1 MEESLGDQSLDRR
14 HFIVVV
20 AGLTIWPRA
29 ARAQYPIVG
38 VVSSRSLAD
47 SAISVAAFR
56 RGLADSGYV
65 DGKNLEI
72 IFRWAE
78 GHYDRLPALAADL
91 ARRQV
96 AVILATG
103 GNPPA
108 LAAKA
113 ASATIPVVFII
124 GSDPVEVGLVAS
136 LNHPGGNITGVSLFT
151 SLLVAKRLEL
161 LREMVPTATTLAF
174 LVNPSNS
181 NAKPDTKV
189 AHTAARELARQL
201 MVFHA
206 ATEDDIDA
214 AFATLARDR
223 VGALVVNTDAFF
235 LTRREQLATLAA
247 RHAIPTIH
255 DFKEYTVAGGL
266 ASYGINL
273 ASAYHQAGVYVAR
286 ILRGEKPDDLPVVQP
301 TKLDLVI
308 NLKTAKALGLDV
320 PATLLARADEVIE

>member
-1 MEESLGDQSLDRR
+1 VTIHIRRREFIITLGSMT
-14 HFIVVV
+14 V
-20 AGLTIWPRA
+20 AWPGA

-38 VVSSRSLAD
+38 VVSSRSLPD
-47 SAISVAAFR
+47 SAMSVAAFR

-65 DGKNLEI
+65 EGRNLEI

-181 NAKPDTKV
+181 NAEPDTKV

-201 MVFHA
+201 MVLHA
-206 ATEDDIDA
+206 ATEDNIDA

-223 VGALVVNTDAFF
+223 VGIRSAGADRGAPGVIAGALKVEHD
-235 LTRREQLATLAA
+235 
-247 RHAIPTIH
+247 RHERSRYRKIT
-255 DFKEYTVAGGL
+255 
-266 ASYGINL
+266 
-273 ASAYHQAGVYVAR
+273 
-286 ILRGEKPDDLPVVQP
+286 
-301 TKLDLVI
+301 
-308 NLKTAKALGLDV
+308 
-320 PATLLARADEVIE
+320 

>member
-1 MEESLGDQSLDRR
+1 M
-14 HFIVVV
+14 
-20 AGLTIWPRA
+20 
-29 ARAQYPIVG
+29 
-38 VVSSRSLAD
+38 
-47 SAISVAAFR
+47 SVAAFR

-65 DGKNLEI
+65 DGRNLEI

-124 GSDPVEVGLVAS
+124 GSDPVAVGLVAS

-201 MVFHA
+201 MVLHA

-223 VGALVVNTDAFF
+223 AGALVVNTDAFF
-235 LTRREQLATLAA
+235 LTRREQFATLAA

-286 ILRGEKPDDLPVVQP
+286 ILRGEKPADLPVVQP

-308 NLKTAKALGLDV
+308 NLKTARALGLDV

>member
-65 DGKNLEI
+65 DGENLEI

-103 GNPPA
+103 GNP
-108 LAAKA
+108 
-113 ASATIPVVFII
+113 
-124 GSDPVEVGLVAS
+124 LV
-136 LNHPGGNITGVSLFT
+136 
-151 SLLVAKRLEL
+151 
-161 LREMVPTATTLAF
+161 
-174 LVNPSNS
+174 
-181 NAKPDTKV
+181 
-189 AHTAARELARQL
+189 
-201 MVFHA
+201 
-206 ATEDDIDA
+206 
-214 AFATLARDR
+214 DR
-223 VGALVVNTDAFF
+223 WM
-235 LTRREQLATLAA
+235 
-247 RHAIPTIH
+247 
-255 DFKEYTVAGGL
+255 
-266 ASYGINL
+266 
-273 ASAYHQAGVYVAR
+273 
-286 ILRGEKPDDLPVVQP
+286 
-301 TKLDLVI
+301 
-308 NLKTAKALGLDV
+308 
-320 PATLLARADEVIE
+320 

>member
-1 MEESLGDQSLDRR
+1 VAIHIRRREFIITLGSMT
-14 HFIVVV
+14 V
-20 AGLTIWPRA
+20 AWTGA

-38 VVSSRSLAD
+38 VVSSRSLPD
-47 SAISVAAFR
+47 SAMSVAAFR

-65 DGKNLEI
+65 DGRNLEI

-181 NAKPDTKV
+181 NAEPDTKV

-201 MVFHA
+201 MVLHA

-235 LTRREQLATLAA
+235 LTRREQFATLAA

-286 ILRGEKPDDLPVVQP
+286 ILRGEKPADLPVVQP

-320 PATLLARADEVIE
+320 PATLLARADKVIE

>member
-1 MEESLGDQSLDRR
+1 MS
-14 HFIVVV
+14 I
-20 AGLTIWPRA
+20 
-29 ARAQYPIVG
+29 
-38 VVSSRSLAD
+38 
-47 SAISVAAFR
+47 AAFR

-65 DGKNLEI
+65 DGRNLEI
-72 IFRWAE
+72 ISRWAD

-96 AVILATG
+96 AVVLATG

-113 ASATIPVVFII
+113 ASATIPIVFII
-124 GSDPVEVGLVAS
+124 GSDPVGVGLVAS
-136 LNHPGGNITGVSLFT
+136 LNRPGGNITGVSLFT
-151 SLLVAKRLEL
+151 SLLLAKRLEL
-161 LREMVPTATTLAF
+161 LREMVPTATTIAF
-174 LVNPSNS
+174 LVNPNNS
-181 NAKPDTKV
+181 NAEPDTKA
-189 AHTAARELARQL
+189 AHTAARDLARQL
-201 MVFHA
+201 VVLHA

-235 LTRREQLATLAA
+235 LTRREQFATLAA
-247 RHAIPTIH
+247 RHAIATIH

-286 ILRGEKPDDLPVVQP
+286 ILRGEKPADLPVVQP

-308 NLKTAKALGLDV
+308 NLKTAKTLGLDV
-320 PATLLARADEVIE
+320 PATLLARANEVIE

>member
-1 MEESLGDQSLDRR
+1 VAIHIRRREFIITLGSMT
-14 HFIVVV
+14 V
-20 AGLTIWPRA
+20 AWTGA

-38 VVSSRSLAD
+38 VVSSRSLPD
-47 SAISVAAFR
+47 SAMSVAAFR

-65 DGKNLEI
+65 DGRNLEI

-181 NAKPDTKV
+181 NAEPDTKV

-201 MVFHA
+201 MVLHA

-235 LTRREQLATLAA
+235 LTRREQFATLAA
-247 RHAIPTIH
+247 RHEIPIIH

-266 ASYGINL
+266 ASYGIIL

-286 ILRGEKPDDLPVVQP
+286 ILRGEKPADLPVVQP

>member
-1 MEESLGDQSLDRR
+1 MRR
-14 HFIVVV
+14 RELITLIGG
-20 AGLTIWPRA
+20 AAAWPLA

-47 SAISVAAFR
+47 SAISFTAFR

-65 DGKNLEI
+65 EGQNLEI
-72 IFRWAE
+72 ISRWAE

-91 ARRQV
+91 ARRRV

-113 ASATIPVVFII
+113 ASATIPTVFII

-161 LREMVPTATTLAF
+161 LREMVPTAITIGF
-174 LVNPSNS
+174 LVNPNNS

-189 AHTAARELARQL
+189 AHTAARGLARQL
-201 MVFHA
+201 TVLHA
-206 ATEDDIDA
+206 ATEEDIDA

-223 VGALVVNTDAFF
+223 ISALMVNTDAFF
-235 LTRREQLATLAA
+235 LTRREQFATLAA

-286 ILRGEKPDDLPVVQP
+286 ILRGEKPADLPVVQP

-308 NLKTAKALGLDV
+308 NLKTAKTLGLDV
-320 PATLLARADEVIE
+320 PATLLFRADEVIE

>member
-1 MEESLGDQSLDRR
+1 MAIHIRRREFIITLGSMT
-14 HFIVVV
+14 V
-20 AGLTIWPRA
+20 AWTGA

-38 VVSSRSLAD
+38 VVSSRSLPD
-47 SAISVAAFR
+47 SAMSVAAFR

-65 DGKNLEI
+65 DGRNLEI

-136 LNHPGGNITGVSLFT
+136 LNHPGGNITGVSL
-151 SLLVAKRLEL
+151 
-161 LREMVPTATTLAF
+161 PTATTLAF

-181 NAKPDTKV
+181 NAEPDTKV

-201 MVFHA
+201 MVLYA

-223 VGALVVNTDAFF
+223 VGTLVVNTDAFF
-235 LTRREQLATLAA
+235 SRAPTR
-247 RHAIPTIH
+247 
-255 DFKEYTVAGGL
+255 
-266 ASYGINL
+266 
-273 ASAYHQAGVYVAR
+273 
-286 ILRGEKPDDLPVVQP
+286 
-301 TKLDLVI
+301 
-308 NLKTAKALGLDV
+308 
-320 PATLLARADEVIE
+320 